1 MCAVDDVPGGTVPV
15 GTVPVGTAPASAA
28 EALGLIG
35 ASLDYLSS
43 AAGDLDGP
51 GCGEA
56 LVALSQV
63 QARLAGARVR
73 LLRRFAAVKG
83 HEGDG
88 YASATPWLMAKAGL
102 TRKAARAQ
110 VRQMRALGERPDL
123 EAAMAGA
130 VLTESQAGEVAEW
143 TRELPDEMRAA
154 TDQVIV
160 QAAEAGAPLEDLA
173 VIAAAAIERHRRRQP
188 GQDEDESRF
197 RDRYL
202 RVGVT
207 FGGAAVIR
215 GDLTPECAAAVR
227 AVLESLGKK
236 RGPEDDRT
244 EPQRFHDALQE
255 GCELLLRAR
264 LTPDRAGA
272 DTQVVAHIPLSQLRR
287 MPGAGDLEET
297 WLRARLG
304 EDGYLSGKDAE
315 TAACDAQTV
324 PVVTAHPDMDVIDM
338 IINLARAGAAV
349 AYPGSSAGPTTAHAS
364 GSVDPGRADDGSAD
378 PRPVHADS
386 EPASVDGPAAKSAAG
401 ASEDPKEPAG
411 EAAGPVSP
419 APDGGIADP
428 GGPPGGAVTPAGLA
442 GRAARRERPSPPSP
456 QGHGASGAHG
466 SHGAHG
472 ARGAPGVHGS
482 YGSHEAPGV
491 HGSYRASEAH
501 RAPEAG
507 QPLRYAV
514 ARLAV
519 DFVSGPAGIAAALR
533 QGLLDKPWNTPS
545 QPLDIGWAA
554 SIPPAIRRAVTLRDR
569 HCAWPGG
576 CDRPASACDVHH
588 IRHQGDGGET
598 SVSNC
603 GLFCG
608 FHHDVCIHRWGWRV
622 ALHPDGTWTAA
633 SPDGRQVLRS
643 HAPPANRA
651 A

>member
-1 MCAVDDVPGGTVPV
+1 MCAADDAPSGMVPGGP
-15 GTVPVGTAPASAA
+15 ASASAA
-28 EALGLIG
+28 EALRLIG
-35 ASLDYLSS
+35 ASLDYLNS
-43 AAGDLDGP
+43 AAGELDGP

-56 LVALSQV
+56 LVALAQV
-63 QARLAGARVR
+63 QAKLAGARVR
-73 LLRRFAAVKG
+73 LLRRFAATKG
-83 HEGDG
+83 HEADG
-88 YASATPWLMAKAGL
+88 YASATPWLIAKAGL
-102 TRKAARAQ
+102 TRKVARAQ
-110 VRQMRALGERPDL
+110 VRQMRRLGERPDL
-123 EAAMAGA
+123 EAAMAAA
-130 VLTESQAGEVAEW
+130 VLSESQADEIAEW
-143 TRELPDEMRAA
+143 TRQLPDEMRAA

-173 VIAAAAIERHRRRQP
+173 VIAAAAIEQHRRGQP
-188 GQDEDESRF
+188 DPDEEESRF
-197 RDRYL
+197 GERFL

-272 DTQVVAHIPLSQLRR
+272 DTQVVAHISLSQLRR

-324 PVVTAHPDMDVIDM
+324 PLVTGHPDMDVIDA
-338 IINLARAGAAV
+338 IIGLARSSAETAAPGPGAGTETAGPARTAGPETAGAA
-349 AYPGSSAGPTTAHAS
+349 AT
-364 GSVDPGRADDGSAD
+364 AD
-378 PRPVHADS
+378 PKTS
-386 EPASVDGPAAKSAAG
+386 G
-401 ASEDPKEPAG
+401 
-411 EAAGPVSP
+411 AAGPAGP
-419 APDGGIADP
+419 AKQA
-428 GGPPGGAVTPAGLA
+428 AAPAGRVA
-442 GRAARRERPSPPSP
+442 GRERPGAPSP
-456 QGHGASGAHG
+456 Q
-466 SHGAHG
+466 
-472 ARGAPGVHGS
+472 AR
-482 YGSHEAPGV
+482 
-491 HGSYRASEAH
+491 RA
-501 RAPEAG
+501 
-507 QPLRYAV
+507 LRYAV
-514 ARLAV
+514 ARLAI

-554 SIPPAIRRAVTLRDR
+554 SIPPAIRRAVITRDR

-598 SVSNC
+598 SVTNC

-622 ALHPDGTWTAA
+622 ALHPDGTWTAT
-633 SPDGRQVLRS
+633 SPDGRQVLHS
-643 HAPPANRA
+643 HAPPAGRA